1 MKKIIVILLFILVGQ
16 NLYSQGVVSKIAPD
30 LQERILNARSDE
42 MIPVMI
48 RMAKQYDENQLVQQL
63 RYCKGKEEKR
73 EMAVSELKRFSQS
86 TQMEILK
93 DLASAEKSASVAD
106 VESFWIFNGISCKMN
121 AEMVNSMALRND
133 VSVVLL
139 DEMRNMLPDGEESQ
153 PGEPIRGNAWN
164 VTKVNADDVWNL
176 GYTGTGVIVAVIDS
190 GVNYNH
196 TDIANNMWDGGDD
209 YPNHGWDFAY
219 DDNNPMD
226 DNGHGT
232 HCAGTVSSYGTNGT
246 QCGIAK
252 DAKIMALKVMNNKG
266 EGSDRDI
273 IDGVQFAVAQGAD
286 VLSLSLGASGIG
298 GYWLYRDTFVNVGV
312 CGAVASIAGGNDR
325 DELSKYP
332 IPYNIG
338 APGNCPPAWHNPDQ
352 TLEGGHSAVVTV
364 GATTQEDAITYF
376 SSEGPATW
384 AYGEYIGNYNDYP
397 YTPGSDTEIGL
408 IKPDISAP
416 GYNIRSLAYNSNSGY
431 ANMNGTS
438 MATPCVAGVMAL
450 MLQVDPTLTARQIDS
465 IMETTAV
472 QCGGYTRKNND
483 FGAGRID
490 AYAIIS
496 SMLTAC
502 DPPINLTATVDGRDV
517 TLTWTSAEGA
527 DSYNVYRDNVFVG
540 NTTLTSFL
548 DERVAYGIHQYRV
561 KSKDANGNLSV
572 PSSAVT
578 ANVVYFG
585 PVPENLTG
593 VVSGTNVSL
602 WWDAPESSVDVLKY
616 ADLAS
621 GSSIGAGGNIYW
633 GQRFPTDT
641 LQNHINMAIDSVS
654 IYMPYTG
661 SLTTMLIYK
670 IVDES
675 YELLTSVDFTPTK
688 AYDWNVVH
696 LPQPVVIDF
705 NHDMAVAFHNSGV
718 THPAAYCDYSGNGYE
733 GLVSFNGQNWEFIM
747 DYGFIVSW
755 LIKTHIST
763 VPYTYNLYRDE
774 LKVNDEGIAATSYID
789 ENLAPNAAYQYQVK
803 TIYNSTESNPSNR
816 VGFAFG
822 NTVLGDLELSSKD
835 KMTVTSNSSL
845 SVSGTL
851 TNVNPANLIL
861 ENDAQLIH
869 NTPNVQATVKK
880 IIDGYGTGNGNWY
893 LLASPMASNVSAAPF
908 ATGEYD
914 LYSYDEPTH
923 YWMNS
928 KDLNSGFN
936 TLANGTGYL
945 YASEADKQV
954 VLSGELQP
962 SNNHVDVPLSY
973 TPSLNTLRGFNL
985 VGNPF
990 PCKAML
996 MGGNIAADFYVMNDD
1011 RDELEVSQNNIIN
1024 PYEGIFVEATSPESV
1039 AQFYRWNPD
1048 YRGGESSASFDIT
1061 VNEGRNEIDRARVRM
1076 GEGVGLGKFSLNENS
1091 ARIYIPMDKQDYASV
1106 YVSGQNVLP
1115 LNFKPAKN
1123 GTYTLNF
1130 DLANVDLA
1138 YLHLIDN
1145 LTGVD
1150 VDLMAAAAS
1159 TSSASYSFDAK
1170 MTDYASRF
1178 KLVFAEKQQSEE
1190 TDDSDFV
1197 YFADG
1202 QMFAFSTEENS
1213 VIQIIDAAGRI
1224 VLNENVNGFVNK
1236 SLSLKSGVYVARMI
1250 CGGAVKTQKF
1260 VAE

>member
-93 DLASAEKSASVAD
+93 DLASAEKSVSVAD

-121 AEMVNSMALRND
+121 ADMVNSMALRND

-176 GYTGTGVIVAVIDS
+176 GYTGAGVIVAVIDS

-252 DAKIMALKVMNNKG
+252 DAKIMALKVMNNQG
-266 EGSDRDI
+266 RGSDRDI

-338 APGNCPPAWHNPDQ
+338 APGNCPPSWHNPDQ

-364 GATTQEDAITYF
+364 GATTSSDAIAYF
-376 SSEGPATW
+376 SSEGPVTW
-384 AYGEYIGNYNDYP
+384 TSGAYIGSYNDYP
-397 YTPGSDTEIGL
+397 YTPGSDVEIGL
-408 IKPDISAP
+408 IKPDVSAP
-416 GYNIRSLAYNSNSGY
+416 GYNIQSLAYNSNSGY
-431 ANMNGTS
+431 AYMSGTS

-450 MLQVDPTLTARQIDS
+450 MLELDPTLTARQIDS

-718 THPAAYCDYSGNGYE
+718 TYPAAYCDYSGNGYE
-733 GLVSFNGQNWEFIM
+733 GLVSFDGQSWNCIKDISEFE
-747 DYGFIVSW
+747 VSW
-755 LIKTHIST
+755 LIKTHLST
-763 VPYTYNLYRDE
+763 IPYAYNLYRDE
-774 LKVNDEGIAATSYID
+774 VKVNGESIAVTSYVD
-789 ENLAPNAAYQYQVK
+789 ENLAPNAAYHYQVK
-803 TIYNSTESNPSNR
+803 TLYNGNESNPSNMAD
-816 VGFAFG
+816 F
-822 NTVLGDLELSSKD
+822 VLGNAASDDLILSSKD
-835 KMTVTSNSSL
+835 KMTVTSNS
-845 SVSGTL
+845 TF
-851 TNVNPANLIL
+851 TVNGNLVCPDVDNLIL
-861 ENDAQLIH
+861 EDGAQLVH
-869 NTPNVQATVKK
+869 NTFGVMATVKK
-880 IIDGYGTGNGNWY
+880 NITGYGTGNGNWY
-893 LLASPMASNVSAAPF
+893 LIASPMVSNVSINPF
-908 ATGEYD
+908 VTENFD
-914 LYSYDEPTH
+914 LYLYNEPTH
-923 YWMNS
+923 YWWNAEGT
-928 KDLNSGFN
+928 DNAFN
-936 TLANGTGYL
+936 ELSMGKGYL
-945 YASEADKQV
+945 YASQALKQV
-954 VLSGELQP
+954 SLPGELLP
-962 SNNHVDVPLSY
+962 SNNSVSVPLSY
-973 TPSLNTLRGFNL
+973 TSTLNALRGFNL
-985 VGNPF
+985 IGNPF
-990 PCKAML
+990 PCKASVL
-996 MGGNIAADFYVMNDD
+996 GNIAEDFYVMNTN
-1011 RDELEVSQNNIIN
+1011 RDNLEISRNNVVN
-1024 PYEGIFVEATSPESV
+1024 PFEGIFVQATNENSQAVFNRNIDQAKGRTATP
-1039 AQFYRWNPD
+1039 
-1048 YRGGESSASFDIT
+1048 SFDIT
-1061 VNEGRNEIDRARVRM
+1061 LNEGRNEIDRARVRM
-1076 GEGVGLGKFSLNENS
+1076 GEGVGLCKFSLNDNS
-1091 ARIYIPMDKQDYASV
+1091 AKIYIPMDKQDYASV

-1130 DLANVDLA
+1130 DLANVDLT

-1145 LTGVD
+1145 LTGAD
-1150 VDLMAAAAS
+1150 VDLIGIVAS
-1159 TSSASYSFDAK
+1159 TGSVSYSFDAK

>member
-1 MKKIIVILLFILVGQ
+1 MSL
-16 NLYSQGVVSKIAPD
+16 
-30 LQERILNARSDE
+30 
-42 MIPVMI
+42 
-48 RMAKQYDENQLVQQL
+48 
-63 RYCKGKEEKR
+63 
-73 EMAVSELKRFSQS
+73 
-86 TQMEILK
+86 
-93 DLASAEKSASVAD
+93 
-106 VESFWIFNGISCKMN
+106 WIFNGISCKMN

-153 PGEPIRGNAWN
+153 PGEPVRGNAWN

-176 GYTGTGVIVAVIDS
+176 GYTGTGIIVAVIDS

-286 VLSLSLGASGIG
+286 VLSLSLGAPGIG

-364 GATTQEDAITYF
+364 GATTSSDAIAYF
-376 SSEGPATW
+376 SSEGPVTW
-384 AYGEYIGNYNDYP
+384 TSGAYIGSYNDYP
-397 YTPGSDTEIGL
+397 YTPGSDVEIGL
-408 IKPDISAP
+408 IKPDVSAP
-416 GYNIRSLAYNSNSGY
+416 GYNIQSLAYNSNSGY
-431 ANMNGTS
+431 AYMSGTS

-450 MLQVDPTLTARQIDS
+450 MLELDPTLTARQIDS

-572 PSSAVT
+572 PSSAVS
-578 ANVVYFG
+578 ANIIYSG
-585 PVPENLTG
+585 PIPENLAG

-718 THPAAYCDYSGNGYE
+718 TYPAAYCDYSGNGYE
-733 GLVSFNGQNWEFIM
+733 GLVSFDGQSWNCIKDISEFE
-747 DYGFIVSW
+747 VSW
-755 LIKTHIST
+755 LIKTHLST
-763 VPYTYNLYRDE
+763 IPYAYNLYRDE
-774 LKVNDEGIAATSYID
+774 VKVNGESIAVTSYVD
-789 ENLAPNAAYQYQVK
+789 ENLAPNAAYHYQVK
-803 TIYNSTESNPSNR
+803 TLYNGNESNPSNMAD
-816 VGFAFG
+816 F
-822 NTVLGDLELSSKD
+822 VLGNAASDDLILSSKD
-835 KMTVTSNSSL
+835 KMTVTSNS
-845 SVSGTL
+845 TF
-851 TNVNPANLIL
+851 TVNGNLVCPDVDNLIL
-861 ENDAQLIH
+861 EDGAQLVH
-869 NTPNVQATVKK
+869 NTPGVMATVKK
-880 IIDGYGTGNGNWY
+880 NISGFGTGNGNWY
-893 LLASPMASNVSAAPF
+893 LVASPMVENVAVTPF

-914 LYSYDEPTH
+914 LYRYNEPTH
-923 YWMNS
+923 YWWNS
-928 KDLNSGFN
+928 KTPTPCEGEGGEDHHFDD
-936 TLANGTGYL
+936 LANGTGYL
-945 YASEADKQV
+945 YGNGVDFE
-954 VLSGELQP
+954 LSLPGELQP
-962 SNNHVDVPLSY
+962 SNESVDVTLSY
-973 TPSLNTLRGFNL
+973 TSSLNALIGFNL
-985 VGNPF
+985 IGNPF
-990 PCKAML
+990 PCQASVS
-996 MGGNIAADFYVMNDD
+996 GDIAPDFYVMNVYG
-1011 RDELEVSQNNIIN
+1011 DELEISTDNTVN
-1024 PYEGIFVEATSPESV
+1024 PFEGIFVQATGENAIATFHRHVAAKGEAVPSC
-1039 AQFYRWNPD
+1039 
-1048 YRGGESSASFDIT
+1048 FDIT
-1061 VNEGRNEIDRARVRM
+1061 VSEGRHNIDRARVRF
-1076 GEGVGLGKFSLNENS
+1076 GKGCGLNKFSLNENS
-1091 ARIYIPMDKQDYASV
+1091 AKIYIPVEKQDYASV
-1106 YVSGQNVLP
+1106 YVSHRNMLP

-1130 DLANVDLA
+1130 DLNNMDLD

-1145 LTGVD
+1145 LTGAD
-1150 VDLMAAAAS
+1150 IDLMAAAS
-1159 TSSASYSFDAK
+1159 TSSTSTTGSASYSFEAK
-1170 MTDYASRF
+1170 MTDYPSRF
-1178 KLVFAEKQQSEE
+1178 KLMFAKNQQLDEAI
-1190 TDDSDFV
+1190 DSDFL
-1197 YFADG
+1197 YYADG
-1202 QMFAFSTEENS
+1202 QLFVFSADGKGTLE
-1213 VIQIIDAAGRI
+1213 IIDATGRI
-1224 VLNENVNGFVNK
+1224 VMVENVNGYFCK
-1236 SLSLKSGVYVARMI
+1236 SMSLKSGVYVTLLISDKTM
-1250 CGGAVKTQKF
+1250 KTQKF
-1260 VAE
+1260 VVK

>member
-30 LQERILNARSDE
+30 LQEKILNARSDE

-73 EMAVSELKRFSQS
+73 EMAVGELKRFSQS

-106 VESFWIFNGISCKMN
+106 VESFWIFNGVSCKMN

-176 GYTGTGVIVAVIDS
+176 GYTGAGVIVAVIDS

-286 VLSLSLGASGIG
+286 VLSLSLGAPGIG

-312 CGAVASIAGGNDR
+312 CGVVASIAGGNER
-325 DELSKYP
+325 DQLSKYP
-332 IPYNIG
+332 VPNNIG

-352 TLEGGHSAVVTV
+352 TLVGGHSAVVTV
-364 GATTQEDAITYF
+364 GATTSSDAIAYF
-376 SSEGPATW
+376 SSEGPVTW
-384 AYGEYIGNYNDYP
+384 ASGAYIGSYNDYP
-397 YTPGSDTEIGL
+397 YTPGSDVEIGL
-408 IKPDISAP
+408 IKPDVSAP
-416 GYNIRSLAYNSNSGY
+416 GYNIQSLAFNSDSGY
-431 ANMNGTS
+431 ASKSGTS

-572 PSSAVT
+572 PSSAVS

-593 VVSGTNVSL
+593 TVSDNDVTLS
-602 WWDAPESSVDVLKY
+602 WEAPESLTAVLKY
-616 ADLAS
+616 GNQIS
-621 GSSIGAGGNIYW
+621 HTSIGAGGELYW

-641 LQNHINMAIDSVS
+641 LRNYVNMAIDSVS
-654 IYMPYTG
+654 IFSPYMDTI
-661 SLTTMLIYK
+661 TTMLIYK

-718 THPAAYCDYSGNGYE
+718 SYPAAYCDYSGNGYE
-733 GLVSFNGQNWEFIM
+733 GLVSFDGQSWNCIKDISEFE
-747 DYGFIVSW
+747 VSW
-755 LIKTHIST
+755 LIKTHLST
-763 VPYTYNLYRDE
+763 IPYAYNLYRDE
-774 LKVNDEGIAATSYID
+774 VKVNGESIAVTSYVD
-789 ENLAPNAAYQYQVK
+789 ENLAPNATYQYQVK
-803 TIYNSTESNPSNR
+803 TIYNGTESNPSNM

-822 NTVLGDLELSSKD
+822 NTVLGDLVLSSKD
-835 KMTVTSNSSL
+835 KMTVTGNS
-845 SVSGTL
+845 TF
-851 TNVNPANLIL
+851 TVNGNLVCPDVDNLIL
-861 ENDAQLIH
+861 EDGAQLVH
-869 NTPNVQATVKK
+869 NTFGVMATAKK
-880 IIDGYGTGNGNWY
+880 NITGYGTGNGNWY
-893 LLASPMASNVSAAPF
+893 LIASPMVSNVSINPF
-908 ATGEYD
+908 VSENFD
-914 LYSYDEPTH
+914 LYLYNEPTH
-923 YWMNS
+923 YWWNAEGT
-928 KDLNSGFN
+928 DNAFN
-936 TLANGTGYL
+936 ELSMGKGYL
-945 YASEADKQV
+945 YASQALKQV
-954 VLSGELQP
+954 SLPGELLP
-962 SNNHVDVPLSY
+962 SNNSVSVPLSY
-973 TPSLNTLRGFNL
+973 TSTLNALRGFNL
-985 VGNPF
+985 IGNPF
-990 PCKAML
+990 PCKASVL
-996 MGGNIAADFYVMNDD
+996 GNIAEDFYVMNTN
-1011 RDELEVSQNNIIN
+1011 RDNLEISRNNVVN
-1024 PYEGIFVEATSPESV
+1024 PFEGIFIQATNENSQAIFSRNIDQAKGRTATP
-1039 AQFYRWNPD
+1039 
-1048 YRGGESSASFDIT
+1048 SFDIT
-1061 VNEGRNEIDRARVRM
+1061 LGEGRSEIDRARVRM
-1076 GEGVGLGKFSLNENS
+1076 GEGKGLEKFSLNENS
-1091 ARIYIPMDKQDYASV
+1091 ARIYIPIEKQDYASV
-1106 YVSGQNVLP
+1106 FVSDQKVLP
-1115 LNFKPAKN
+1115 LNFEPAKN
-1123 GTYTLNF
+1123 GTYTLTF
-1130 DLANVDLA
+1130 DLKNVDLA

-1145 LTGVD
+1145 MTGD
-1150 VDLMAAAAS
+1150 DTDILAAS
-1159 TSSASYSFDAK
+1159 AYTFDAK
-1170 MTDYASRF
+1170 KTDYASRF
-1178 KLVFAEKQQSEE
+1178 KLVFAEKQQLTE

-1197 YFADG
+1197 YFVDG
-1202 QMFAFSTEENS
+1202 QMFAVSVEGNS
-1213 VIQIIDAAGRI
+1213 IIQIVDATGRI
-1224 VLNENVNGFVNK
+1224 VLSENVNGFVKK
-1236 SLSLKSGVYVARMI
+1236 SLSLKPGIYVACMI